1 MDNHTDEALL
11 LALGQRIRALRNERD
26 MSLQDLAYKVGME
39 KSNLSIIENGRSNP
53 QLLTYAK
60 LAAALG
66 VTLSELTQIDFP
78 FHQFMEAPPTYT
90 PRKHKK

>member
-1 MDNHTDEALL
+1 MSEHTDEALL
-11 LALGQRIRALRNERD
+11 LALGERIRSLRNARG

-39 KSNLSIIENGRSNP
+39 KSNLSVIENGRSNP

-66 VTLSELTQIDFP
+66 VTLSELTQIEFP
-78 FHQFMEAPPTYT
+78 FDQFMEAPPTYT